1 MTYRKGL
8 EGIIVGETAISLVEG
23 NIGRLSYRGYSIETL
38 VDQSYSAVMWL
49 VLFGEWPT
57 NEEMDRLDEYLS
69 THAPLSPRE
78 MRLLQSINPALH
90 PMKMLQGMVPL
101 LDIDAD
107 SHFFVTRAETTNDTR
122 GHATIETRHGL
133 QILAKMPT
141 LIASFHRLRHNHPLV
156 AVGTEGSYLGR
167 FLSQLT
173 GRPINP
179 AHEHLLTVVQ
189 ILQMEHSFNAGT
201 FAARV
206 AASTLASADAV
217 FGAAIGT
224 LSGVL
229 HGGADEAALRYAR
242 SVGRPEAVPAA
253 LDKLLADGG
262 KLMGMG
268 HREYRTVDP
277 RATILKPIA
286 AALCC
291 GTDSDT
297 TYQTL
302 AALEA
307 DFGDR
312 MTLKGKLVKANLEFY
327 KGVVYEALGISVEN
341 FTAVFALTRGVGWL
355 AHLIESRKDNRI
367 IRPSAIYVG
376 SSARQLAD

>member
-1 MTYRKGL
+1 MTYSKGL
-8 EGIIVGETAISLVEG
+8 EGVTAGQTAISLVEG
-23 NIGRLSYRGYSIETL
+23 DIGRLSYRGYSIEAL
-38 VDQSYSAVMWL
+38 VEQPYIAVMWL

-57 NEEMDRLDEYLS
+57 KQEAAKLNDYLS
-69 THAPLSPRE
+69 THAQLTPRE
-78 MRLLQSINPALH
+78 VKLLQNINPGLH

-101 LDIDAD
+101 LDIDTGA
-107 SHFFVTRAETTNDTR
+107 HFSPTTN
-122 GHATIETRHGL
+122 HASVETSHGL
-133 QILAKMPT
+133 QILARMPT
-141 LIASFHRLRHNHPLV
+141 LIASYHRLRHSQALV
-156 AVGTEGSYLGR
+156 VVDAGASYLGR

-173 GRPINP
+173 GKTTNP
-179 AHEHLLTVVQ
+179 THEHLLTVVQ

-217 FGAAIGT
+217 FSAAIGT

-242 SVGRPEAVPAA
+242 SVGCPEEVPAA
-253 LDKLLADGG
+253 LDKLLSNGG

-277 RATILKPIA
+277 RATILKPMA
-286 AALCC
+286 AELCR
-291 GTDSDT
+291 GTDSDR

-312 MTLKGKLVKANLEFY
+312 MTLKGKSVKANLEFY
-327 KGVVYEALGISVEN
+327 KGVVYEALGVSVEN

-355 AHLIESRKDNRI
+355 AHLIESRVDNRI
-367 IRPSAIYVG
+367 IRPSADYVG
-376 SSARQLAD
+376 PPARQLTD